1 MSYICYV
8 DHLNCFLINFSKN
21 HLNCFKYYIFYFHKF
36 FKTFSR
42 TYKNRKSELQNRL
55 RLLKQSF
62 KYNIEFALINNV
74 LKEFYDIKEDIKN
87 SNNK

>member
-1 MSYICYV
+1 M
-8 DHLNCFLINFSKN
+8 NCFLINFSKN
-21 HLNCFKYYIFYFHKF
+21 HLNYFKYYIFYFHKF